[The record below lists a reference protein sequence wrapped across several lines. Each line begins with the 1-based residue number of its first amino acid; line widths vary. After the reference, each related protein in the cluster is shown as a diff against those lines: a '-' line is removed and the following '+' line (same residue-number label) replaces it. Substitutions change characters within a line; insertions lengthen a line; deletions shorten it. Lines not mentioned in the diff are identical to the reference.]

1 MKVLRNYFGL
11 FIFSFVVFVGGL
23 VALPELTPALE
34 TTFRDVLGLGLAF
47 IVIAGGF
54 SWYYFAAPSPPSG
67 RGDDRPPSRQRP
79 R

>member
-1 MKVLRNYFGL
+1 MKILRNYFGL

-23 VALPELTPALE
+23 VALPELTPAPE

-54 SWYYFAAPSPPSG
+54 SWYYFAASSADAD
-67 RGDDRPPSRQRP
+67 GDRRSYRRPPSSS
-79 R
+79 